1 LGIAR
6 LIIYFLLMNYKVSH
20 PTKIVNCEIDLPSSK
35 SISNR
40 LLIIQALCKQN
51 FEINNLSNS
60 NDTNSLKN
68 ALNTTENT
76 IDVGAAG
83 TSFRFLTSYLSTQK
97 EREFILTGTDRM
109 KERPIQNLAAALQM
123 LGAKIS
129 YLEKDGFPP
138 LKIKGTTILGGEIT
152 IDASI
157 SSQFISSLLL
167 IAPTLANG
175 LILNISGNL
184 VSKSYIQMTLRLM
197 NEFGVNH
204 CWDENKIVVNQQN
217 YIGKNYTIEA
227 DWSAA
232 TFWFEIASL
241 SDVCNIKL
249 NGLQQ
254 NSIQGDAKAKT
265 IFKDFGIAPV
275 FKDNA
280 LTLTN
285 NNNKNFQ
292 KAINLIDSPDMYQS
306 LKCTLF
312 ALNKPTEIIG
322 VSTLKDKE
330 TDRVT
335 AVENELKKLS
345 TSKIIETYK
354 DHRMAM
360 SFAPLS
366 LKYGELTIKN
376 SEVVSKS
383 YPDFWQDLSRAGF
396 IIRS

>member
-1 LGIAR
+1 
-6 LIIYFLLMNYKVSH
+6 MNYKVSH

-40 LLIIQALCKQN
+40 LLIIQALCKQD
-51 FEINNLSNS
+51 FEIKNLSNS
-60 NDTNSLKN
+60 DDTNSLKN
-68 ALNTTENT
+68 ALSDTKNT

-97 EREFILTGTDRM
+97 ERGFILTGTDRM
-109 KERPIQNLAAALQM
+109 KKRPIQNLVAALQL
-123 LGAKIS
+123 LGAEID
-129 YLEKDGFPP
+129 YLEKDSFPP
-138 LKIKGTTILGGEIT
+138 LKIKGKTILGGEIT

-175 LILNISGNL
+175 LTLNISGNL
-184 VSKSYIQMTLRLM
+184 VSKSYIQMTLKLM
-197 NEFGVNH
+197 DEFGVKHSWN
-204 CWDENKIVVNQQN
+204 DNKIVVNQQN
-217 YIGKNYTIEA
+217 YIGKNYAVES

-232 TFWFEIASL
+232 TFWFQIAAL
-241 SDVCNIKL
+241 TENCNIQL
-249 NGLQQ
+249 NGLYQK
-254 NSIQGDAKAKT
+254 SMQGDAKVRT
-265 IFKDFGIAPV
+265 IFKNFGIASV
-275 FKDNA
+275 FENNA
-280 LTLTN
+280 LALTKN
-285 NNNKNFQ
+285 NNQNFP
-292 KAINLIDSPDMYQS
+292 KAIDLTETPDMYQS

-312 ALNKPTEIIG
+312 ALNKTTEITG

-330 TDRVT
+330 TDRIK
-335 AVENELKKLS
+335 AAENELKKLS
-345 TSKIIETYK
+345 TSKIINTYK

-376 SEVVSKS
+376 NEVVSKS
-383 YPDFWQDLSRAGF
+383 YANFWQDLSRAGF

>member
-1 LGIAR
+1 
-6 LIIYFLLMNYKVSH
+6 LMNYKVSH

-40 LLIIQALCKQN
+40 LLIIQALCKQD
-51 FEINNLSNS
+51 FEIKNLSNS
-60 NDTNSLKN
+60 DDTNSLKN
-68 ALNTTENT
+68 ALTANGDT
-76 IDVGAAG
+76 IDVGPAG
-83 TSFRFLTSYLSTQK
+83 TSFRFLTSYLATQK
-97 EREFILTGTDRM
+97 GKDFILTGTDRM
-109 KERPIQNLAAALQM
+109 KERPIQNLVAALQI

-175 LILNISGNL
+175 LTLNISGNL

-197 NEFGVNH
+197 EEFGIKH
-204 CWDENKIVVNQQN
+204 SWDDNEIVVKPQS
-217 YIGKNYTIEA
+217 YTAKDYTVEA

-232 TFWFEIASL
+232 TFWFQIAAL
-241 SDVCNIKL
+241 TENCNIQL
-249 NGLQQ
+249 NDLYQK
-254 NSIQGDAKAKT
+254 SMQGDAKAKT
-265 IFKDFGIAPV
+265 IFKDFGIASV
-275 FKDNA
+275 FENNA
-280 LTLTN
+280 FTLTKN
-285 NNNKNFQ
+285 NNQNFPE
-292 KAINLIDSPDMYQS
+292 AIDLIETPDMYQP

-312 ALNKPTEIIG
+312 ALNKTTELTGI
-322 VSTLKDKE
+322 STLKDKE
-330 TDRVT
+330 TDRIK
-335 AVENELKKLS
+335 AAENELKKLS

-366 LKYGELTIKN
+366 LKYAELTIRN

-383 YPDFWQDLSRAGF
+383 YPNFWQDLSRAGF
-396 IIRS
+396 IIKP

>member
-1 LGIAR
+1 
-6 LIIYFLLMNYKVSH
+6 MNYKVSH

-51 FEINNLSNS
+51 FEIKNLSNS
-60 NDTNSLKN
+60 DDTNSLKN
-68 ALNTTENT
+68 ALSDTKNT

-83 TSFRFLTSYLSTQK
+83 TSFRFLTSYLATQK
-97 EREFILTGTDRM
+97 KKDFILTGTDRM
-109 KERPIQNLAAALQM
+109 KDRPIKKLVEALKM

-129 YLEKDGFPP
+129 YLEKANFPP
-138 LKIKGTTILGGEIT
+138 LKIKGTQILGGEIT

-184 VSKSYIQMTLRLM
+184 VSKSYIQMTLKLM
-197 NEFGVNH
+197 DEFGVNH
-204 CWDENKIVVNQQN
+204 SWDRNKIVVDQQN
-217 YIGKNYTIEA
+217 YIGKNYTVEA

-232 TFWFEIASL
+232 TFWFQIAAL
-241 SDVCNIKL
+241 TENCNIKL
-249 NGLQQ
+249 NGLYQK
-254 NSIQGDAKAKT
+254 SIQGDAKVMT
-265 IFKDFGIAPV
+265 IFKDFGIASV
-275 FKDNA
+275 LKDNA
-280 LTLTN
+280 LILTKN
-285 NNNKNFQ
+285 NNQNFP

-312 ALNKPTEIIG
+312 ALNKPTEITGI
-322 VSTLKDKE
+322 STLKDKE

-335 AVENELKKLS
+335 AVENELKKLR

-360 SFAPLS
+360 SFASVS

-383 YPDFWQDLSRAGF
+383 YPNFWQDLSGAGF
-396 IIRS
+396 IITP

>member
-1 LGIAR
+1 
-6 LIIYFLLMNYKVSH
+6 MNYNIYH
-20 PTKIVNCEIDLPSSK
+20 PTKVVDCEIDLPSSK

-40 LLIIQALCKQN
+40 LLIIQALCKQD
-51 FEINNLSNS
+51 FEIKNLSNS
-60 NDTNSLKN
+60 DDTNSLRN
-68 ALNTTENT
+68 ALNATGNT
-76 IDVGAAG
+76 IDVGPAG
-83 TSFRFLTSYLSTQK
+83 TSFRFLTSYLAIQK
-97 EREFILTGTDRM
+97 GREFILTGTDRM
-109 KERPIQNLAAALQM
+109 KERPIQNLVAALQM

-184 VSKSYIQMTLRLM
+184 VSKSYIQMTLKLM
-197 NEFGVNH
+197 EEFGVKHSWN
-204 CWDENKIVVNQQN
+204 DNKIVVNQQN
-217 YIGKNYTIEA
+217 YIGKNYTVEA

-232 TFWFEIASL
+232 TFWFQIAAL
-241 SDVCNIKL
+241 TENCNIKL
-249 NGLQQ
+249 NGLYQK
-254 NSIQGDAKAKT
+254 SMQGDAKVRT
-265 IFKDFGIAPV
+265 IFKDFGIASV
-275 FKDNA
+275 FENNA
-280 LTLTN
+280 LTLTKN
-285 NNNKNFQ
+285 NQ
-292 KAINLIDSPDMYQS
+292 KSLKVIDLTDSPDMYQS

-312 ALNKPTEIIG
+312 ALNKTTEITG

-330 TDRVT
+330 TDRIKST
-335 AVENELKKLS
+335 ENELEKLS

-383 YPDFWQDLSRAGF
+383 YPNFWQDLSRAGF
-396 IIRS
+396 IIES

>member
-1 LGIAR
+1 
-6 LIIYFLLMNYKVSH
+6 MNYKVSH

-51 FEINNLSNS
+51 FEIKNLSNS
-60 NDTNSLKN
+60 DDTNSLKN
-68 ALNTTENT
+68 ALSDTKNT

-83 TSFRFLTSYLSTQK
+83 TSFRFLTSYLATQK
-97 EREFILTGTDRM
+97 KKDFILTGTDRM
-109 KERPIQNLAAALQM
+109 KDRPIKKLVEALKM

-129 YLEKDGFPP
+129 YLEKANFPP
-138 LKIKGTTILGGEIT
+138 LKIKGTQILGGEIT
-152 IDASI
+152 INASI

-184 VSKSYIQMTLRLM
+184 VSKSYIQMTLKLM
-197 NEFGVNH
+197 DEFGVNH
-204 CWDENKIVVNQQN
+204 SWDRNKIVVDQQN
-217 YIGKNYTIEA
+217 YIGKNYTVEA

-232 TFWFEIASL
+232 TFWFQIAAL
-241 SDVCNIKL
+241 TENCNIKL
-249 NGLQQ
+249 NGLYQK
-254 NSIQGDAKAKT
+254 SIQGDAKVMT
-265 IFKDFGIAPV
+265 IFKDFGIASV
-275 FKDNA
+275 LKDNA
-280 LTLTN
+280 LILTKN
-285 NNNKNFQ
+285 NNQNFP

-312 ALNKPTEIIG
+312 ALNKPTEITGI
-322 VSTLKDKE
+322 STLKDKE

-335 AVENELKKLS
+335 AVENELKKLR

-360 SFAPLS
+360 SFASVS

-383 YPDFWQDLSRAGF
+383 YPNFWQDLSGAGF
-396 IIRS
+396 IITP

>member
-1 LGIAR
+1 
-6 LIIYFLLMNYKVSH
+6 MNYKVSH

-51 FEINNLSNS
+51 FEIKNLSNS
-60 NDTNSLKN
+60 DDTNSLKN
-68 ALNTTENT
+68 ALSDTKNT

-83 TSFRFLTSYLSTQK
+83 TSFRFLTSYLATQK
-97 EREFILTGTDRM
+97 KKDFILTGTDRM
-109 KERPIQNLAAALQM
+109 KDRPIKKLVEALKM

-129 YLEKDGFPP
+129 YLEKANFPP
-138 LKIKGTTILGGEIT
+138 LKIKGTQILGGEIT

-184 VSKSYIQMTLRLM
+184 VSKSYIQMTLKLM
-197 NEFGVNH
+197 DEFGVNH
-204 CWDENKIVVNQQN
+204 SWDRNKIVVDQQN
-217 YIGKNYTIEA
+217 YIGKNYTVEA

-232 TFWFEIASL
+232 TFWFQIAAL
-241 SDVCNIKL
+241 TENCNIKL
-249 NGLQQ
+249 NGLYQK
-254 NSIQGDAKAKT
+254 SMQGDAKVMT
-265 IFKDFGIAPV
+265 IFKDFGIASV
-275 FKDNA
+275 LKDNA
-280 LTLTN
+280 LILTKN
-285 NNNKNFQ
+285 NNQNFP

-312 ALNKPTEIIG
+312 ALNKPTEITGI
-322 VSTLKDKE
+322 STLKDKE

-335 AVENELKKLS
+335 AVENELKKLR

-360 SFAPLS
+360 SFASVS

-383 YPDFWQDLSRAGF
+383 YPNFWQDLSEAGF
-396 IIRS
+396 IITP

>member
-1 LGIAR
+1 
-6 LIIYFLLMNYKVSH
+6 MNYKVSH

-40 LLIIQALCKQN
+40 LLIIQALCKQD
-51 FEINNLSNS
+51 FEIKNLSNS
-60 NDTNSLKN
+60 DDTNSLKN

-83 TSFRFLTSYLSTQK
+83 TSFRFLTSYLATQK
-97 EREFILTGTDRM
+97 GKKYILSGTDRM
-109 KERPIQNLAAALQM
+109 KERPIQNLVAALQL
-123 LGAKIS
+123 LGAKID

-138 LKIKGTTILGGEIT
+138 LKIKGIAILGGEIT
-152 IDASI
+152 IDGSI

-167 IAPTLANG
+167 IAPTLENG

-197 NEFGVNH
+197 EEFGVKHSWNG
-204 CWDENKIVVNQQN
+204 DEIVVKRQD
-217 YIGKNYTIEA
+217 YIGKNYTVEA

-232 TFWFEIASL
+232 TFWFQIAAL
-241 SDVCNIKL
+241 TENCNIKL
-249 NGLQQ
+249 NGLYQK
-254 NSIQGDAKAKT
+254 SMQGDAKVKT
-265 IFKDFGIAPV
+265 IFKDFGIDSI
-275 FKDNA
+275 FENNI
-280 LTLTN
+280 LTLTK
-285 NNNKNFQ
+285 NKIQKFP
-292 KAINLIDSPDMYQS
+292 KAIDLIDTPDMYQS

-312 ALNKPTEIIG
+312 ALNKITKITGI
-322 VSTLKDKE
+322 STLKNKE
-330 TDRVT
+330 TDREK

-366 LKYGELTIKN
+366 LKYAELTIRN

-383 YPDFWQDLSRAGF
+383 YPDFWEDLSRAGF
-396 IIRS
+396 IIES

>member
-1 LGIAR
+1 
-6 LIIYFLLMNYKVSH
+6 MNYKVSH
-20 PTKIVNCEIDLPSSK
+20 PTKIVNCEVDLPSSK

-40 LLIIQALCKQN
+40 LLIIQALCKQH
-51 FEINNLSNS
+51 FEIKNLSNS
-60 NDTNSLKN
+60 DDTNSLKN
-68 ALNTTENT
+68 ALNATENT

-83 TSFRFLTSYLSTQK
+83 TSFRFLTSYLASQNG
-97 EREFILTGTDRM
+97 REFILTGTDRM
-109 KERPIQNLAAALQM
+109 KERPIQNLVAALQL
-123 LGAKIS
+123 LGAKID
-129 YLEKDGFPP
+129 YLEKDNFPP

-184 VSKSYIQMTLRLM
+184 VSRSYIQMTLKLM
-197 NEFGVNH
+197 EEFGVKHSWN
-204 CWDENKIVVNQQN
+204 DNKIVVNQQN
-217 YIGKNYTIEA
+217 YIGKNYTVES

-232 TFWFEIASL
+232 TFWFQIAAL
-241 SDVCNIKL
+241 TKNCNIQL
-249 NGLQQ
+249 NDLSQK
-254 NSIQGDAKAKT
+254 SMQGDAKVRA
-265 IFKDFGIAPV
+265 IFKDFGIASV
-275 FKDNA
+275 FEDNT
-280 LTLTN
+280 LTLTKKN
-285 NNNKNFQ
+285 NQNFP

-312 ALNKPTEIIG
+312 ALNKTTKITG
-322 VSTLKDKE
+322 VSTLKNKE
-330 TDRVT
+330 SDREN

-345 TSKIIETYK
+345 ASKIIETYK

-396 IIRS
+396 IIES

>member
-1 LGIAR
+1 
-6 LIIYFLLMNYKVSH
+6 
-20 PTKIVNCEIDLPSSK
+20 VNCEIDLPSSK

-40 LLIIQALCKQN
+40 LLIIQALCKQD
-51 FEINNLSNS
+51 FEIKNLSNS
-60 NDTNSLKN
+60 DDTNSLKN
-68 ALNTTENT
+68 ALNTTEER

-83 TSFRFLTSYLSTQK
+83 TSFRFLTSYLATQK
-97 EREFILTGTDRM
+97 GKEFILTGTDRM
-109 KERPIQNLAAALQM
+109 KERPIQNLVAALQL
-123 LGAKIS
+123 LGAKID

-138 LKIKGTTILGGEIT
+138 LKIKGTTILGGETT

-184 VSKSYIQMTLRLM
+184 VSKSYIQMTLKLM
-197 NEFGVNH
+197 EEFGIKHSWN
-204 CWDENKIVVNQQN
+204 DNKIVVNQQN

-265 IFKDFGIAPV
+265 IFKDFGIASV
-275 FKDNA
+275 FENNA
-280 LTLTN
+280 LTLTKN
-285 NNNKNFQ
+285 NQ
-292 KAINLIDSPDMYQS
+292 KSLKVIDLTDSPDMYQS

-312 ALNKPTEIIG
+312 ALNKTTEIVGI
-322 VSTLKDKE
+322 STLKNKE
-330 TDRVT
+330 TDRMK

-366 LKYGELTIKN
+366 LKYGELTITN

-383 YPDFWQDLSRAGF
+383 YPNFWKDLSKAGF
-396 IIRS
+396 IITP

>member
-1 LGIAR
+1 
-6 LIIYFLLMNYKVSH
+6 MNYKVSH

-40 LLIIQALCKQN
+40 LLIIQALCKQD
-51 FEINNLSNS
+51 FEIKNLSNS
-60 NDTNSLKN
+60 DDTKSLHK
-68 ALNTTENT
+68 ALKATSTT

-83 TSFRFLTSYLSTQK
+83 TSFRFLTSYLATQQ

-109 KERPIQNLAAALQM
+109 KDRPIKELVEALKI

-138 LKIKGTTILGGEIT
+138 LKIKGTTVLGGELT
-152 IDASI
+152 IDASV

-184 VSKSYIQMTLRLM
+184 VSQSYIAMTLRLM
-197 NEFGVNH
+197 EKFGVNH
-204 CWDENKIVVNQQN
+204 CWEGNRIVVKQQN
-217 YIGKNYTIEA
+217 YTTKDYTVEA

-232 TFWFEIASL
+232 TFWFQIAAL
-241 SDVCNIKL
+241 TENCNIKL
-249 NGLQQ
+249 TGLYQK
-254 NSIQGDAKAKT
+254 SMQGDAKART
-265 IFKDFGIAPV
+265 IFKDLGIASV
-275 FKDNA
+275 FEDNT
-280 LTLTN
+280 LTLTKN
-285 NNNKNFQ
+285 NNQNFPE
-292 KAINLIDSPDMYQS
+292 AIDLINTPDMYQS

-312 ALNKPTEIIG
+312 ALKKTTKITG
-322 VSTLKDKE
+322 VSTLKNKE
-330 TDRVT
+330 TDRVK

-345 TSKIIETYK
+345 TSKIINTYK

-376 SEVVSKS
+376 NEVVSKS
-383 YPDFWQDLSRAGF
+383 YPNFWQDLSRAGF
-396 IIRS
+396 IIKP